1 MKLVI
6 SDPKTGKAYQ
16 KEISDEEAQIFIGK
30 KIGDEVDLSP
40 IGLSG
45 YVAVI
50 RGGTDK
56 DGFPMRPDVHGTG
69 RKSVLIGSG
78 PGIRKKSLKYKG
90 ERRRKTVRGN
100 TVAEDIAQLNLKI
113 VKEGKQKLEE
123 IFGGGEGEAQAS

>member
-6 SDPKTGKAYQ
+6 SDPNTGKAYQ
-16 KEISDEEAQIFIGK
+16 KEISDEEAQLFFGK

-56 DGFPMRPDVHGTG
+56 DGFPMRKDVHGTG

-78 PGIRKKSLKYKG
+78 PGIRKKNLKYKG

-113 VKEGKQKLEE
+113 VKYGERALEE